1 MSCEAM
7 QMGPPDNF
15 PIRVTTMATRPVS
28 LLASSPPSPPLPA
41 SSSRM
46 SRQPASGG
54 AARAETS
61 KSREDVHATGASSS
75 TQVLEDDMPP
85 SSRNRHGELS
95 GKARPRIRIT
105 SPLFCYRLGSLYYPR
120 PPKRAAQEIRA
131 KRVVLVHTNVSKL
144 ARRWVA
150 PFVVNL

>member
-15 PIRVTTMATRPVS
+15 PLRVITMATRPMS
-28 LLASSPPSPPLPA
+28 LLASSQPSPPLPA

-46 SRQPASGG
+46 RHQPASGG
-54 AARAETS
+54 AAITETS
-61 KSREDVHATGASSS
+61 ISRENVHATGASSS
-75 TQVLEDDMPP
+75 TRVLEDDMPP
-85 SSRNRHGELS
+85 SSRNRHGEPS

-120 PPKRAAQEIRA
+120 PPNRAAQDFRT
-131 KRVVLVHTNVSKL
+131 KRVVLVRTNVSKL

-150 PFVVNL
+150 PFIISL